1 MKLWSSKADSSLGE
15 RLVLSKFK
23 EKEIKRKIL
32 TFFFPHL
39 IAHKKIEKKKLNLW
53 DVLFLFFK
61 IIFLVNNIYKTQF
74 SVTSRKEWERK
85 S

>member
-39 IAHKKIEKKKLNLW
+39 IAHKKIEKKN
-53 DVLFLFFK
+53 F
-61 IIFLVNNIYKTQF
+61 
-74 SVTSRKEWERK
+74 
-85 S
+85 

>member
-1 MKLWSSKADSSLGE
+1 MKLWSSKADSPLGE

-39 IAHKKIEKKKLNLW
+39 IAHKKIEKKKIKFMRCTFPVFQNN
-53 DVLFLFFK
+53 FFSK
-61 IIFLVNNIYKTQF
+61 
-74 SVTSRKEWERK
+74 
-85 S
+85 